1 MNWRDIPC
9 REWGGA
15 KTERGYGARRYK
27 GTTWLAHRAAWDE
40 EVGSIPEGMQVLHR
54 CDNRP
59 CREVRH
65 LFLGTVQDN
74 MRDMVEKER
83 HARGEKNGH
92 AKLTAVQVVE
102 IRSRHA
108 AGGVMQRALAA
119 EYGVS
124 EQTVCDILKRRRW
137 SHV

>member
-1 MNWRDIPC
+1 MSWRGVPC

-15 KTERGYGARRYK
+15 KMSRGYGVRRYK
-27 GTTWLAHRAAWDE
+27 GTSWLAHRAEWDE
-40 EVGSIPEGMQVLHR
+40 AVGPIPDGLQVLHR

-74 MRDMVEKER
+74 MQDMVSKDR
-83 HARGEKNGH
+83 HARGERNGH
-92 AKLTAVQVVE
+92 AKLTEAQVVE
-102 IRSRHA
+102 LRTRRA
-108 AGGVMQRALAA
+108 AGGVTQRALAA

-137 SHV
+137 AHV